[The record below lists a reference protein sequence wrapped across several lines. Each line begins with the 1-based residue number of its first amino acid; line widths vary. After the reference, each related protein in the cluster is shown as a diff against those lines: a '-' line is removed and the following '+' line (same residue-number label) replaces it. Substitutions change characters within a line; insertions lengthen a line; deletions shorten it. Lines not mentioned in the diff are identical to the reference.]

1 MEDVQKFPGMN
12 TLASGSLH
20 KRRYD
25 AVGFQSGVRA
35 GAEADLP
42 EYHHLSQC
50 LFCVIV
56 GGRDARDAQ
65 KGCEVF
71 LFRTDKKFSQ
81 RLGGVERQRFLAD
94 FAQFLDESL
103 FDPRRLLPGELTGFQ
118 LPTRIA
124 GT

>member
-20 KRRYD
+20 KCWYD

-50 LFCVIV
+50 LFGVII
-56 GGRDARDAQ
+56 GGLYTGHTQ
-65 KGCEVF
+65 KGREVF
-71 LFRTDKKFSQ
+71 LFR
-81 RLGGVERQRFLAD
+81 RLSR
-94 FAQFLDESL
+94 
-103 FDPRRLLPGELTGFQ
+103 
-118 LPTRIA
+118 
-124 GT
+124 